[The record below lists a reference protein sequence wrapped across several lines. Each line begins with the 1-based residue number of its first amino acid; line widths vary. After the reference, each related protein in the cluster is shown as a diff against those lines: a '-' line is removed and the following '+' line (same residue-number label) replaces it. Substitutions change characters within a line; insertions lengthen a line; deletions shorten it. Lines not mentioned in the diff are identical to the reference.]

1 MNNQQI
7 LAQVRLLLMA
17 AGSVLVTKGV
27 VNNDEL
33 TDIVGAV
40 VGLIPVVWAHVA
52 HAGNPPPPAGGAKG
66 ILTPL
71 LIGSLLACGAM
82 AQTVTNESGGT
93 TTVTNAVTLPTQ
105 AENFTIQG
113 YNILKT
119 LSWTNGFTESTLGL
133 YVPST
138 KAYGAIISVN
148 TAGTN
153 GINYGFF
160 FGGLQNKSTGGFDL
174 YDGGIAV
181 SLNGHE
187 NIPIIGEVEL
197 TVETGAVLDLAHPS
211 AGAFNQDLANFYK
224 ELYQTSDGN
233 LTIGAN
239 VGIGWSNVPQ
249 VDGKFYTAGITITDL
264 FKGKHFL
271 GLF

>member
-1 MNNQQI
+1 MNNI
-7 LAQVRLLLMA
+7 HYLIIGLALIFAVVAIIKPVTWPLA
-17 AGSVLVTKGV
+17 VSVLLICI
-27 VNNDEL
+27 EL
-33 TDIVGAV
+33 FSRVSKALVAIA
-40 VGLIPVVWAHVA
+40 GLSVLL
-52 HAGNPPPPAGGAKG
+52 GG
-66 ILTPL
+66 L
-71 LIGSLLACGAM
+71 AM
-82 AQTVTNESGGT
+82 AQTETNQIGGT
-93 TTVTNAVTLPTQ
+93 TTVTNSVTLPTQ
-105 AENFTIQG
+105 AENVAVQG

-119 LSWTNGFTESTLGL
+119 LSWTNGFTENTLAV

-138 KAYGAIISVN
+138 KAYGAILAVN

-160 FGGLQNKSTGGFDL
+160 VGGLQNKTTGGFDI

-187 NIPIIGEVEL
+187 NIPVIGEVEL
-197 TVETGAVLDLAHPS
+197 TAETGAVLDLAHPS
-211 AGAFNQDLANFYK
+211 AGAFNQDIANFYK

-233 LTIGAN
+233 LTIGAS

-264 FKGKHFL
+264 LKGKHL
-271 GLF
+271 WGLF